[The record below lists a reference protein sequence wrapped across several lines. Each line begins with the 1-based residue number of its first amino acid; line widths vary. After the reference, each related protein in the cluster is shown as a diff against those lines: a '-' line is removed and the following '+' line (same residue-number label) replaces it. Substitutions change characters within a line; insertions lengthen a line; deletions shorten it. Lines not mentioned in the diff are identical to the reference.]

1 MFRTASWANTRTT
14 SLRSALCLVDT
25 ELPMLGTLTR
35 NGVPLLHAKS
45 LAKRINAV
53 GPVTSDDVRAVAAE
67 LATRVPVRRK

>member
-1 MFRTASWANTRTT
+1 
-14 SLRSALCLVDT
+14 
-25 ELPMLGTLTR
+25 MLGTLTR